1 MAVTTKF
8 GLEIIFIPFSVVSRL
23 NQSDISF
30 FDWPTQRGRMAN
42 SYPSY
47 TAQPVLDIFQFL
59 KN

>member
-1 MAVTTKF
+1 MAVATKF

-23 NQSDISF
+23 NQSDTSF

-47 TAQPVLDIFQFL
+47 TAQPVLDIF
-59 KN
+59 